1 MNKTWVILISTLL
14 LLGCTLNASAQDK
27 TAIVLANFGTSYPQ
41 ALQSLTNIQ
50 AKVQQAF
57 PAAKVELAFTS
68 NIIRKIWHERQT
80 DQDFQKEHPEIPKQ
94 ILYIQG
100 PLATIANLQDEGYRT
115 IYVQP
120 THIFAGEEFQD
131 LSAYITGLNSIKTIK
146 KRFMPFK
153 TLAIGRPALGAP
165 GDIFPYHKDIH
176 NAAKALANDVEQ
188 ARENGQALV
197 YMGHGNEYFSTGSYV
212 ELQHAMREMY
222 PEVPIFIG
230 VVEGFPSPDVV
241 MQGLKEQ
248 QISKVMLKPLMI
260 VAGDHASND
269 MASDEDDSWKTQFEN
284 MGIQVTTVLKGLGE
298 NSAWADIYVQHLQQ
312 LMTQT
317 ANH

>member
-1 MNKTWVILISTLL
+1 MKKTWAIIISTLL
-14 LLGCTLNASAQDK
+14 LLGCSLNASAQDK

-50 AKVQQAF
+50 GKVQKAF
-57 PAAKVELAFTS
+57 PEAKVELVFTS

-80 DQDFQKEHPEIPKQ
+80 DLAFQKAHPEISKQ
-94 ILYIQG
+94 ILYVQG
-100 PLATIANLQDEGYRT
+100 PLATIANLQDAGYRT

-131 LSAYITGLNSIKTIK
+131 LSAYISGLNSIRTIK
-146 KRFMPFK
+146 KRFMPFE
-153 TLAIGRPALGAP
+153 TLAIGRPALGSP
-165 GDIFPYHKDIH
+165 GDAFPYHEDIH
-176 NAAKALANDVEQ
+176 QAAKALANDVSM
-188 ARENGQALV
+188 ARKNKQALV

-222 PEVPIFIG
+222 PDVAIFIG
-230 VVEGFPSPDVV
+230 VVEGFPSLGVV
-241 MQGLKEQ
+241 KKELKEQ
-248 QISKVMLKPLMI
+248 LIAKVMLKPLMI

-269 MASDEDDSWKTQFEN
+269 MASDEDDSWKTQFEQ

-298 NSAWADIYVQHLQQ
+298 NPAWADIYVNHLKQ
-312 LMTQT
+312 LIADRSDQ
-317 ANH
+317 